1 MTVLFIV
8 SENSRLQPAP
18 PTTPPLNNSRPIG
31 ALLYPC
37 ASAVTPLSEVSY
49 TPFGTA
55 ETHQC
60 PSLKQENSLIFG
72 PWLPIHVFFFIQKLH
87 NVTLFIRIQFNWL
100 TLVFGHHL
108 KCDRFLTL
116 MELYHFKKNP
126 RKRKKTDLKY
136 IELQKTKMS
145 IILQNE
151 KKQARICLYHYSG
164 KQNKGIKQP
173 EKR

>member
-1 MTVLFIV
+1 MSRFQYFKDLNSDSLSKWNSSDLMINQYLYLSREKQQGGTGLLNFTVYFCERETKKKQGHPGEMTVLFIV

-72 PWLPIHVFFFIQKLH
+72 PWLPIHVFFLYKSYTMLH
-87 NVTLFIRIQFNWL
+87 FSSEYNS
-100 TLVFGHHL
+100 
-108 KCDRFLTL
+108 
-116 MELYHFKKNP
+116 
-126 RKRKKTDLKY
+126 TD
-136 IELQKTKMS
+136 
-145 IILQNE
+145 
-151 KKQARICLYHYSG
+151 
-164 KQNKGIKQP
+164 
-173 EKR
+173 

>member
-1 MTVLFIV
+1 MKYSFVLWSWRVEVSILQRLEFWFPFKVKLFWLNDKPISVLVKRETTGRHRLAQFYCVFLWERNKKKKQGHPGEMTVLFIV

-72 PWLPIHVFFFIQKLH
+72 PWLPIHVFFLYKSYTMLH
-87 NVTLFIRIQFNWL
+87 FSSEYNS
-100 TLVFGHHL
+100 
-108 KCDRFLTL
+108 
-116 MELYHFKKNP
+116 
-126 RKRKKTDLKY
+126 TD
-136 IELQKTKMS
+136 
-145 IILQNE
+145 
-151 KKQARICLYHYSG
+151 
-164 KQNKGIKQP
+164 
-173 EKR
+173 

>member
-1 MTVLFIV
+1 
-8 SENSRLQPAP
+8 
-18 PTTPPLNNSRPIG
+18 
-31 ALLYPC
+31 
-37 ASAVTPLSEVSY
+37 
-49 TPFGTA
+49 
-55 ETHQC
+55 
-60 PSLKQENSLIFG
+60 
-72 PWLPIHVFFFIQKLH
+72 
-87 NVTLFIRIQFNWL
+87 
-100 TLVFGHHL
+100 
-108 KCDRFLTL
+108 
-116 MELYHFKKNP
+116 MELYHFKKKKP

>member
-1 MTVLFIV
+1 MTVLLLFQKTAGY
-8 SENSRLQPAP
+8 NQLLPLSR
-18 PTTPPLNNSRPIG
+18 PLNNSRPMG

-37 ASAVTPLSEVSY
+37 ASAVIPVGEVSY

-72 PWLPIHVFFFIQKLH
+72 PWLPIHVFYTKATQCYTFHQNTIQLINFSVWTPFKMWSILD
-87 NVTLFIRIQFNWL
+87 FNGAL
-100 TLVFGHHL
+100 PL
-108 KCDRFLTL
+108 K
-116 MELYHFKKNP
+116 KKT
-126 RKRKKTDLKY
+126 KEKKTDLKY
-136 IELQKTKMS
+136 IELQKTKRS

-164 KQNKGIKQP
+164 KQNKSIKQQ
-173 EKR
+173 EKK